1 MKMVVIYCGG
11 HFLVPE
17 TSSDT
22 LIQPC
27 LEPQRRL
34 KTAGNAGLGESLL
47 LYPSPGGLRSCT
59 KEGGYLTGYREEFK
73 LMPEL
78 ETKGKVD

>member
-1 MKMVVIYCGG
+1 MKMVVIYYGG

-22 LIQPC
+22 LLRPC
-27 LEPQRRL
+27 LEPNRDLRL
-34 KTAGNAGLGESLL
+34 QVMQDEANPSSLYL
-47 LYPSPGGLRSCT
+47 AQGGLKSCT
-59 KEGGYLTGYREEFK
+59 REEGYLTGCRKEFK

-78 ETKGKVD
+78 ETKEEVN